1 VQNDFSNTIC
11 QQEPIKTIIFSQG
24 GKASAPSGLSACAV
38 VAGFGYGQI
47 EDPGW
52 NLLRLEGLGRIEMVR
67 FLMVVQSAALFRG
80 PCPIHKA
87 QREDTSINR

>member
-67 FLMVVQSAALFRG
+67 FLMVVQFLQPVCPGALPYPQGPERG
-80 PCPIHKA
+80 HIH
-87 QREDTSINR
+87 